1 MPLDWQPR
9 GKVIVPAPK
18 TFEALAERKKSDFE
32 MVDWY
37 LAKKSI

>member
-1 MPLDWQPR
+1 MPSIST

-18 TFEALAERKKSDFE
+18 TIEALAERKKSDLE

-37 LAKKSI
+37 LAKRAL